1 MGPFSAYIHK
11 NHILSNI
18 DARVKILSALAV
30 LIMALSYRG
39 FLFPA
44 VTTMLCLVLIF
55 RMRIPVRLLL
65 SRFGESLF
73 IAAVVVL
80 LKLFFSGKDTLFS
93 VNIFGAHI
101 TGYNDGLME
110 GLFIA
115 NRIISA
121 VSIVAVLCFSTP
133 FTEIMAGLS
142 WFRVPKGLI
151 EIMMFAYRYIFV
163 LFEDAQVIYL
173 AQKNRLGYSSLRRGL
188 SSFGALTG
196 ALTIRAFDNSQSTS
210 IAMVQR
216 GYDGAMPGTSHRSF
230 RSSEVVASALFVMV
244 MGVIWRI

>member
-11 NHILSNI
+11 DHLLSDI
-18 DARVKILSALAV
+18 DARVKMASALAV

-39 FLFPA
+39 FIFPA
-44 VTTMLCLVLIF
+44 VITMLCLALIF
-55 RMRIPVRLLL
+55 RMRIPVKVLLIRL
-65 SRFGESLF
+65 GEPVF
-73 IAAVVVL
+73 IAAVVIA
-80 LKLFFSGKDTLFS
+80 LKLFFSGRVALFS
-93 VNIFGAHI
+93 LNILGAQI
-101 TGYNDGLME
+101 TGYQEGLME

-121 VSIVAVLCFSTP
+121 VSIVAVLGFSTP
-133 FTEIMAGLS
+133 FTEIMAAFS
-142 WFRVPKGLI
+142 WFRVPKGFI

-188 SSFGALTG
+188 SSFGALAG